1 MLAEKYLVDLGITV
15 QQAKDFIIA
24 NIEKPEIIF
33 KTASQYGVTTRML
46 GEITGYPRDAVQKY
60 FPNTDMGKLLDM
72 SKLVNSDLGL
82 LEDLVAFNT
91 REGVLSN
98 ASLRAVVKPQTD
110 ISYAYDQ
117 SFTSSNPDLQ
127 LKDGFYSSGE
137 LGVERLDDIP
147 ATNDNIESLFYGS
160 LINIF
165 SALDVSELNQIK
177 AFPDNGNNEDFQ
189 VLLLTVL
196 SKSPTPTAWND
207 NQLADLVANEAIN
220 ILGKYWTND
229 LFGILD
235 HSYLGLATA

>member
-1 MLAEKYLVDLGITV
+1 MLAEKYLADLGITV

-98 ASLRAVVKPQTD
+98 ASLRAVVKLKTD
-110 ISYAYDQ
+110 GYDQ

-127 LKDGFYSSGE
+127 LKDSLYSSGE
-137 LGVERLDDIP
+137 LGVEHLDDIP
-147 ATNDNIESLFYGS
+147 ATTDNIESLFYGS

-165 SALDVSELNQIK
+165 SALDASELNQIK

-189 VLLLTVL
+189 ALLLTVL
-196 SKSPTPTAWND
+196 SESPTTIAWND
-207 NQLADLVANEAIN
+207 SQLADLVANEAIN